1 MFMLIDNY
9 HNEEQTNDRAA
20 IHNLLHINNHNLRS
34 VCVVHNIKDKIVF
47 CSQQFLELQTHLI
60 NRMDCLIKY

>member
-34 VCVVHNIKDKIVF
+34 VCVVHNKKIKLYSVASNSWSYRHI
-47 CSQQFLELQTHLI
+47 
-60 NRMDCLIKY
+60 